1 MPDALRDVNGLFLRL
16 NLSFFILYWIG
27 VLLLNLFP
35 VLISNLLDTLE
46 HCNLKVYLYCNPS
59 TPPV

>member
-1 MPDALRDVNGLFLRL
+1 MSDALRDVNGLFLRL

-35 VLISNLLDTLE
+35 VLISNLLDMHE
-46 HCNLKVYLYCNPS
+46 HCNLKV
-59 TPPV
+59 

>member
-1 MPDALRDVNGLFLRL
+1 MQDALRDVNGLFLRL
-16 NLSFFILYWIG
+16 NLFFFILYWIG

-46 HCNLKVYLYCNPS
+46 HCNLKV
-59 TPPV
+59 